1 MSEHDEAMPAC
12 ITCRPRG
19 GGMSFPSRKPF
30 LQGSWT
36 TAEGDDGTPYVRA
49 ELVREAV
56 RALKRAKAA
65 FFALKEAGL
74 PLSSTV
80 ADIEVAL
87 DELKKAGL

>member
-36 TAEGDDGTPYVRA
+36 TAEGDDGTLYVRA
-49 ELVREAV
+49 DLMREAME
-56 RALKRAKAA
+56 RALELLEPFADPGLSLGLGDDALTPLREVIAK
-65 FFALKEAGL
+65 LKEAR
-74 PLSSTV
+74 P
-80 ADIEVAL
+80 
-87 DELKKAGL
+87 